1 MRDAA
6 IAWAGWLEQTPPAL
20 FVRESAWAYPAL
32 EIVHVLGVIALV
44 GSAMLWDLRLFGGS
58 SHLPARH
65 LEKYLL
71 PWARRGF
78 ALALLSGAL
87 LFASGATSL
96 VESGPL
102 QLKVGLIAVAAFN
115 AAVFHRG
122 VFRSAKTW
130 DTGTS
135 PPPGARAA
143 ALVSLAT
150 WTGVIVC
157 AQLIPYR

>member
-1 MRDAA
+1 MREAA

-20 FVRESAWAYPAL
+20 FVRESTWAYPTL
-32 EIVHVLGVIALV
+32 EIVHIFGVIALV
-44 GSAMLWDLRLFGGS
+44 GSAMLWDLRLLGWS

-71 PWARRGF
+71 QWSRRGF
-78 ALALLSGAL
+78 ALAVLSGAL
-87 LFASGATSL
+87 LFAGGAASL
-96 VESGPL
+96 VQNGPL

-122 VFRSAKTW
+122 VFRSVKTW
-130 DTGTS
+130 DTGTT

-143 ALVSLAT
+143 AFE
-150 WTGVIVC
+150 
-157 AQLIPYR
+157 